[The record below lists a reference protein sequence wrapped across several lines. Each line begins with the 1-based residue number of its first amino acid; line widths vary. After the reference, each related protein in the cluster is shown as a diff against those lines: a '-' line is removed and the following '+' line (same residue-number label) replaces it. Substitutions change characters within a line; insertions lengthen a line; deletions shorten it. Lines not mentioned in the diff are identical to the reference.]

1 MAASALNPNQRVT
14 FATIN
19 IATFVLGLGLL
30 AVLDPRD
37 QRFLLT
43 IMVAAAIFGVVN
55 VMKWRIKATAA
66 DHLRYPAGKL
76 ADQ

>member
-1 MAASALNPNQRVT
+1 MSAKALTPNQQVGFAMINIVT
-14 FATIN
+14 FL
-19 IATFVLGLGLL
+19 VGLGIL

-37 QRFLLT
+37 QLFLLT
-43 IMVAAAIFGVVN
+43 ALVVAAILSAVN
-55 VMKWRIKATAA
+55 LMKWRIKATAA

>member
-1 MAASALNPNQRVT
+1 MSAKTLSPNQQVGFAMVNIIT
-14 FATIN
+14 FLA
-19 IATFVLGLGLL
+19 GLGIL

-37 QRFLLT
+37 QRFLFTALAVAMILT
-43 IMVAAAIFGVVN
+43 VVN
-55 VMKWRIKATAA
+55 LMKWRARTTAT